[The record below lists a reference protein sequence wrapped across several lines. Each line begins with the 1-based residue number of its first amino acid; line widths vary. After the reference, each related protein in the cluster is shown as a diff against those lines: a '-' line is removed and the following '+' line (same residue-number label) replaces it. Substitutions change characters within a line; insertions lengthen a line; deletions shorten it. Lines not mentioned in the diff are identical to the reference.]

1 MEIKE
6 ITHPVMRAQ
15 KKRLDGLEQ
24 IITNNLEYLVQLIGG
39 TNRNCEKKRNLPK
52 NLPLNRPNLELFL
65 KTHLDN

>member
-1 MEIKE
+1 
-6 ITHPVMRAQ
+6 MRAQ

-52 NLPLNRPNLELFL
+52 NLPRDKCNGGVKPC
-65 KTHLDN
+65 

>member
-24 IITNNLEYLVQLIGG
+24 IITNNLEYLVQFRKFFSETANNHRHIF
-39 TNRNCEKKRNLPK
+39 NPSVIPSVICK
-52 NLPLNRPNLELFL
+52 
-65 KTHLDN
+65 